1 LCAHALKVLDIMNVK
16 LLPTHYVLKRW
27 TREARH
33 GTIQDTQGRSII
45 ENPNL
50 DDIRCYKILSYKFFN
65 LAHQVINCP
74 ENFMLVANTLDSLR
88 RQVEEHD
95 ASLDT
100 TNNLCQVKKKDQPSN
115 DMLSSARFKKK
126 EVLTKSARR
135 KKNWFE
141 VKRKGNK
148 KVQRKTVPKVQKS
161 TVCC

>member
-1 LCAHALKVLDIMNVK
+1 MNVK

-50 DDIRCYKILSYKFFN
+50 DAIRCYKILSYKFFN
-65 LAHQVINCP
+65 LAHQVINSL

-88 RQVEEHD
+88 RQVEEQD

-100 TNNLCQVKKKDQPSN
+100 TNNLC
-115 DMLSSARFKKK
+115 
-126 EVLTKSARR
+126 
-135 KKNWFE
+135 
-141 VKRKGNK
+141 
-148 KVQRKTVPKVQKS
+148 
-161 TVCC
+161 